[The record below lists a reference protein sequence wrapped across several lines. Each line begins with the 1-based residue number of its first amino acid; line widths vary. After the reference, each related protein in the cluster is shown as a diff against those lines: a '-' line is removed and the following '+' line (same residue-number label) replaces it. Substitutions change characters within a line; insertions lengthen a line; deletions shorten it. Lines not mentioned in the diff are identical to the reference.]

1 MKIPEYP
8 FEIRKLPDVDVD
20 GGGILIAFPD
30 LPGCMSDGETVEEA
44 IKNGVDAVKCWIAT
58 AKKREQKIPKPSEI
72 SSVHFNQRFP
82 KSLQA
87 RLIARAK
94 REGVSMNTLVTAFV
108 ADALARKEPV

>member
-8 FEIRKLPDVDVD
+8 FEIRKLTDKE
-20 GGGILIAFPD
+20 GGGILITFPD
-30 LPGCMSDGETVEEA
+30 LPGCMSDGETIEEA
-44 IKNGVDAVKCWIAT
+44 IKNGVDAVQCWIVA
-58 AKKREQKIPKPSEI
+58 AKRRGRKTPKPGETPSGR
-72 SSVHFNQRFP
+72 FNQRFP

-108 ADALARKEPV
+108 AEALARKEPG